1 MPALI
6 RPPGVRYLPDR
17 MTSRECPAAAAPRRH
32 PVAVWAPWV
41 CAPAFLFLPIAG
53 CGVAETLR
61 RPAPIAAADAP
72 AAAPRLVPITA
83 VVTVMPPRR

>member
-1 MPALI
+1 VPALI
-6 RPPGVRYLPDR
+6 RRRRVGYSPGR
-17 MTSRECPAAAAPRRH
+17 MPARDPSTVAAPRRH

-61 RPAPIAAADAP
+61 RPAPIAAAEP
-72 AAAPRLVPITA
+72 LAAPRLVPIAA
-83 VVTVMPPRR
+83 VVTVMPSHR